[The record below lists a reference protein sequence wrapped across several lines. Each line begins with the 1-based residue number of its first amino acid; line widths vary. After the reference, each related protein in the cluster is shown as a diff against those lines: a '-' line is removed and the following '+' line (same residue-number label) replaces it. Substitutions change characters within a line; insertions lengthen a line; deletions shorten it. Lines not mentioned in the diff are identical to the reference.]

1 VLARRQ
7 PDLTVLAADV
17 HKPHNV
23 SAIVRTCDAVGIHRV
38 HAVSPRGEFRH
49 HRMATGGSRRWVRL
63 TQHEDIDSAID
74 SLRADD
80 WQLVAA
86 HPHEQ
91 ACSFRDVD
99 YTQKTAIVLGS
110 ELLGLDAKAIEAADR
125 IVTIPM
131 QGMVE
136 SLNVSVAAA
145 LILYEAQRQR
155 SAAGL
160 YDEARLEQNE
170 FDRML
175 FEWAYPR
182 IAIRLREL
190 GRPYPR
196 LSESGELLENPLRVR
211 RHDQSVSERTPLSGA
226 RGNSNP

>member
-1 VLARRQ
+1 MTPERFAKLKQILARRQ

-17 HKPHNV
+17 HKPHNI

-38 HAVSPRGEFRH
+38 HAVSESGEFRH

-63 TQHEDIDSAID
+63 ELHADILGAAR
-74 SLRADD
+74 SLHAEG

-86 HPHEQ
+86 HPDER

-110 ELLGLDAKAIEAADR
+110 ELIGLDPVAIEAADHL
-125 IVTIPM
+125 VTVPM

-155 SAAGL
+155 AEAGL
-160 YDEARLEQNE
+160 YDESRLDEDE
-170 FDRML
+170 FNRTL
-175 FEWAYPR
+175 FEWAHPR
-182 IAIRLREL
+182 IAARLRQL
-190 GRPYPR
+190 GRPYPA
-196 LSESGELLENPLRVR
+196 LGESGELLENPLRI
-211 RHDQSVSERTPLSGA
+211 S
-226 RGNSNP
+226 

>member
-1 VLARRQ
+1 MTPERFAKLKHVLARRQ

-49 HRMATGGSRRWVRL
+49 HRMATGGSRHWVELRL
-63 TQHEDIDSAID
+63 HASFGAAAR
-74 SLRADD
+74 SLRTDG

-86 HPHEQ
+86 HPHED
-91 ACSFRDVD
+91 ARDFRDVD

-110 ELLGLDAKAIEAADR
+110 ELLGLEQKAIESADH

-155 SAAGL
+155 AAAGL
-160 YDEARLEQNE
+160 YAESRLNKAE
-170 FDRML
+170 FDRKL

-182 IAIRLREL
+182 IAARLREL
-190 GRPYPR
+190 DIPYPA
-196 LSESGELLENPLRVR
+196 LSESGELLDNPLR
-211 RHDQSVSERTPLSGA
+211 A
-226 RGNSNP
+226 RSRN

>member
-1 VLARRQ
+1 MTPERFAKLKQVLARRQ

-38 HAVSPRGEFRH
+38 HAVSPGGEFRH
-49 HRMATGGSRRWVRL
+49 HRMATGGSRHWVRL
-63 TQHEDIDSAID
+63 TLHADLDSATE
-74 SLRADD
+74 SLHAQG

-86 HPHEQ
+86 SPHDE
-91 ACSFRDVD
+91 ASDFRDID

-110 ELLGLDAKAIEAADR
+110 ELVGLDQRAIAAADQ

-131 QGMVE
+131 TGMVE

-155 SAAGL
+155 SVAGL
-160 YDEARLEQNE
+160 YRESRLDRAE
-170 FDRML
+170 FDETL

-182 IAIRLREL
+182 IAARLRKL
-190 GRPYPR
+190 GRPYPP
-196 LSESGELLENPLRVR
+196 LGESGEMLENPLRR
-211 RHDQSVSERTPLSGA
+211 RA
-226 RGNSNP
+226 RR